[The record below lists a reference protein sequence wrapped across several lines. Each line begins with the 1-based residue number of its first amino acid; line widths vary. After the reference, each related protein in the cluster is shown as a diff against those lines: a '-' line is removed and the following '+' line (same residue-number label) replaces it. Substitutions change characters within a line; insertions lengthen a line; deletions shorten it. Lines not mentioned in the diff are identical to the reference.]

1 MSAKIVIL
9 DDRYDSYER
18 EKAVL
23 EPTGASVVNVR
34 ELNADAIIPAV
45 RDADGICLNLT
56 PMPADIINAME
67 RCRVISR
74 YGVGYDNVDVEAATR
89 KGIWVANVTDYCDED
104 VSDQAFALF
113 MSCVRKT
120 AQRDRQ
126 LRVGIN
132 NLQST
137 SPQYRIKGRTFVLF
151 GYGRIARTMH
161 RKLIGFNLGRV
172 LVVDPF
178 VDAETL
184 KDAGAE
190 KADWDTAL
198 REGDY
203 FSIHMPL
210 NDETRHVFNEAAFRA
225 MKPTAMVINTS
236 RGPII
241 DEQALFRA
249 LSEGWIDSAGLDVF
263 ETEPVPNDHPLLQLE
278 NITVSGHTGF
288 YTEESIR
295 ELKTKAAENVKAVL
309 AGGKPPYPVNT
320 IA

>member
-1 MSAKIVIL
+1 MSFKIVIL
-9 DDRYDSYER
+9 DDRYDSYR
-18 EKAVL
+18 YEKDVL
-23 EPTGASVVNVR
+23 EPIGATVVNVR
-34 ELNADAIIPAV
+34 GSSTDEVIPAA
-45 RDADGICLNLT
+45 RDADGICVNLT
-56 PMPADIINAME
+56 PMPAPVIEALE
-67 RCRVISR
+67 RCRIIAR
-74 YGVGYDNVDVEAATR
+74 YGVGYDNVDVETATA

-126 LRVGIN
+126 VRAGIN
-132 NLQST
+132 DLKAT
-137 SPQYRIKGRTFVLF
+137 SPQYRIRGRTFVLF
-151 GYGRIARTMH
+151 GYGRIARTLH
-161 RKLIGFNLGRV
+161 RKLGGFKLDRV

-178 VDAETL
+178 VDADTIRA
-184 KDAGAE
+184 AGAE
-190 KADWDTAL
+190 KADFDTAV

-210 NDETRHVFNEAAFRA
+210 NDQTRYTFNENVFRA

-241 DEQALFRA
+241 DEKALYKA

-263 ETEPVPNDHPLLQLE
+263 EVEPIAEDHPLLQLE

-288 YTEESIR
+288 YTEESLR

-309 AGGKPPYPVNT
+309 TGGKPNYPVNSL
-320 IA
+320 

>member
-1 MSAKIVIL
+1 MPHKVVIL
-9 DDRYDSYER
+9 DDRYDSYKFE
-18 EKAVL
+18 ETVL
-23 EPTGASVVNVR
+23 ATIGAEVVNVR
-34 ELNADAIIPAV
+34 AQSAAEIIPAV
-45 RDADGICLNLT
+45 RDACGICVNLT
-56 PMPADIINAME
+56 PMPAEVIKTLD
-67 RCRVISR
+67 RCRVIAR
-74 YGVGYDNVDVEAATR
+74 YGVGYDNVDVDAATA

-126 LRVGIN
+126 LRIGVNDIKA
-132 NLQST
+132 T
-137 SPQYRIKGRTFVLF
+137 SPQYRIKGRTFVLC
-151 GYGRIARTMH
+151 GYGRIARTLH
-161 RKLIGFNLGRV
+161 RKLGGFDLGRV

-178 VDAETL
+178 VDEATIRA
-184 KDAGAE
+184 AGAE
-190 KADWDTAL
+190 KADLDTAL

-210 NDETRHVFNEAAFRA
+210 NDKTRHLFNEQTFRA
-225 MKPTAMVINTS
+225 MKSTAMVINTS

-241 DEQALFRA
+241 DERALLKA

-263 ETEPVPNDHPLLQLE
+263 EQEPVPRDHPLLQLE

-288 YTEESIR
+288 YTEESMQ

-309 AGGKPPYPVNT
+309 CGGKPNYPVNK
-320 IA
+320 IV